1 MDTQPTALDT
11 QDDLLE
17 LDHLFSLSIHYNNI
31 SQQEDVKEM
40 MQRWP
45 LLAELTQS

>member
-1 MDTQPTALDT
+1 MDVRPTTLDT

-17 LDHLFSLSIHYNNI
+17 LNHLFSLSIHYNDI
-31 SQQEDVKEM
+31 SQQEDLKEM

-45 LLAELTQS
+45 LLAEITQF